1 MKGKRA
7 RVYIRN
13 AKIHFDVF
21 GFDVHFVET
30 DDYEAAMDYLK
41 LRDRGNGPK
50 DTTEAFTWNASSGD
64 ESYIFTGRKADIS
77 TIVHECW
84 HAINHMLD
92 FRGVGMENE
101 TVAYHL
107 DYLVKRA
114 MKFYRKEK

>member
-1 MKGKRA
+1 MKKGTKI
-7 RVYIRN
+7 YIR
-13 AKIHFDVF
+13 KTTIHFDVF
-21 GFDVHFVET
+21 GFDVHLVET
-30 DDYEAAMDYLK
+30 DDYVAAMDHLR

-50 DTTEAFTWNASSGD
+50 DTTEAFTWNAAAGD
-64 ESYIFTGRKADIS
+64 ESYIFAGRNPKIG

-84 HAINHMLD
+84 HAVKCMLD

-107 DYLVKRA
+107 DHLVKYA